1 MFHPDGERMIL
12 PGPDSLLRI
21 WDLAHGKVLVTLP
34 VQARAYAW
42 SRDGTRLTVVR
53 SDLEIE
59 ELDGLP
65 WEPGVA
71 NAARISFRILAMQ
84 TNRIR

>member
-1 MFHPDGERMIL
+1 MIL
-12 PGPDSLLRI
+12 PGPGSLLRI
-21 WDLAHGKVLVTLP
+21 WDLAHGKVLMTLP

-59 ELDGLP
+59 ELDGSP

-71 NAARISFRILAMQ
+71 NAAKIPFRILPIQ